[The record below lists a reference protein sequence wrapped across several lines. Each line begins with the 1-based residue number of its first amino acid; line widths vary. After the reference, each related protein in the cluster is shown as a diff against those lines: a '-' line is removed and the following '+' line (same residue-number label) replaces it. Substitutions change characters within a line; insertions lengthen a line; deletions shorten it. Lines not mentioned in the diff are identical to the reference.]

1 MAPNDGDNGSP
12 SLSHR
17 NKSGLSPLDT
27 PQTVRVLML
36 SARPSWK
43 MNGSITG
50 GTIAIM
56 GFYSFVSRIF
66 GFLFNRFS
74 VFWIYQKVGGE

>member
-50 GTIAIM
+50 GTIQHWDLS
-56 GFYSFVSRIF
+56 FFVSRIF
-66 GFLFNRFS
+66 RLFQQ
-74 VFWIYQKVGGE
+74 I

>member
-1 MAPNDGDNGSP
+1 MAPNDGDSGSP

-50 GTIAIM
+50 GTILTI
-56 GFYSFVSRIF
+56 GFMILSRILC
-66 GFLFNRFS
+66 LFNRFYCFLILDCS
-74 VFWIYQKVGGE
+74 KVGG